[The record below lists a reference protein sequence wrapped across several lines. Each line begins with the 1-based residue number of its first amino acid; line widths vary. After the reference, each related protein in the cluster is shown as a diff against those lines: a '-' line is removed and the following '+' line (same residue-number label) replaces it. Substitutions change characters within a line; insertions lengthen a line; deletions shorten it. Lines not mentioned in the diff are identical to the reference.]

1 MSTDKHYHS
10 RVSMALDDLTRCRA
24 YAQQMLK
31 LRIGESFSDERT
43 VYEALF
49 VSLIVSYGR
58 VFTTSNTT
66 EQEYK
71 QAVSTSFGEFRAR
84 VKLNFTTNEQSMH
97 DQIVHKRHTAIA
109 HSDASS
115 RNYQHF
121 NDSPLGFGNNP
132 FLPFEHCEVVS
143 ILKLVDKLI
152 NYLAIEQDEVAD
164 KAFTNR
170 LL

>member
-1 MSTDKHYHS
+1 
-10 RVSMALDDLTRCRA
+10 V
-24 YAQQMLK
+24 YAQKMLK
-31 LRIGESFSDERT
+31 LPIGKSFSDERT

-71 QAVSTSFGEFRAR
+71 QAVSTSFGEFRAK
-84 VKLNFTTNEQSMH
+84 VKLNFTKKEQSMH
-97 DQIVHKRHTAIA
+97 DQIINMRHTAIA

-132 FLPFEHCEVVS
+132 FLPYEHCEVKF
-143 ILKLVDKLI
+143 ILELVGKI
-152 NYLAIEQDEVAD
+152 IGYLAIEQDEVAD
-164 KAFTNR
+164 KAFTNK
-170 LL
+170 LI